1 MLSIIN
7 IIVNLR
13 RVLNFDNTYIN
24 VYGWN
29 NMMSSIFL
37 KYSGSEVD
45 GSKYE
50 TRLTMS

>member
-1 MLSIIN
+1 MLTIIN
-7 IIVNLR
+7 IIVNLT
-13 RVLNFDNTYIN
+13 RVLNFDSTYIN

-29 NMMSSIFL
+29 NMMSLIFL

-45 GSKYE
+45 ESKYE